1 MRISFPIAL
10 ALTLTAGPL
19 TAQDALPKET
29 VRTIR
34 ELEAAALASPN
45 AYELVRSLTDE
56 VGPRHAGSPGDAAGV
71 AWAVA
76 TLKRLGFSNVRAE
89 KVMVPHWVRGAAEV
103 ALVSPGPERSLAA
116 AALGGSVGTP
126 EGGLEAEVVEATS
139 LEAVDALGEKAK
151 GRIVLLWAVTER
163 ARDGAG
169 YGKTAGLRVNGASRA
184 AKVGAIGLLLRS
196 VGTDASRLPHT
207 GAMRYQD
214 GVPRI
219 PAAALSTV
227 DADFLHRKL
236 GKGETVRVRMALS
249 CKSLPDAESANVVGE
264 IPGREKPDEI
274 VLLGAH
280 LDSWDLGTGAVDD
293 AAGCA
298 HVIEAARLIG
308 ARATKPRRTLRVV
321 LYANEE
327 FGLRGGRQYVIE
339 HANELQKHVAAFES
353 DSGSGRVWGLQ
364 WNAGPGA
371 EKLFRGLV
379 ASLAATPLEEKK
391 GGDGGADISTL
402 KASGV
407 PLIGLRCDASRYFD
421 VHHTAGDVLEEV
433 KDPELRTGVAAT
445 AALAWALADAA
456 EPLPRIPEAE
466 RVDRSAK
473 R

>member
-1 MRISFPIAL
+1 MKRFVPVALFLWMFPAAL
-10 ALTLTAGPL
+10 AADTLPR
-19 TAQDALPKET
+19 EMENT
-29 VRTIR
+29 VRQ
-34 ELEAAALASPN
+34 LEAAALASPN
-45 AYELVRSLTDE
+45 AYELVRSLTDD

-71 AWAVA
+71 AWAV
-76 TLKRLGFSNVRAE
+76 TTMKRLGFSNVRAE
-89 KVMVPHWVRGAAEV
+89 KVMVPRWERGSAEV
-103 ALVSPGPERSLAA
+103 ALVAPGPERNLAA
-116 AALGGSVGTP
+116 VALGGSVGTP
-126 EGGLEAEVVEATS
+126 EGGVAGEVVEATS
-139 LEAVDALGEKAK
+139 LEAIDALGDRAK
-151 GRIVLLWAVTER
+151 GRIVLLWAITER

-169 YGKTAGLRVNGASRA
+169 YGKTAALRVNGAARA
-184 AKVGAIGLLLRS
+184 GKVGAVGLLLRS
-196 VGTDASRLPHT
+196 IGTDASRLPHT

-227 DADFLHRKL
+227 DADFLRRKL
-236 GKGETVRVRMALS
+236 AKGETVRVRMALS

-264 IPGREKPDEI
+264 IPGREKPGEI

-298 HVIEAARLIG
+298 HVLEAARLIG
-308 ARATKPRRTLRVV
+308 ALPTKPRRTVRVV

-327 FGLRGGRQYVIE
+327 FGLRGGRQYVVE
-339 HANELQKHVAAFES
+339 HASELANHVAAFES

-371 EKLFRGLV
+371 EKVFRGLIG
-379 ASLAATPLEEKK
+379 SLAQTPLEEKK

-402 KASGV
+402 RAAGV

-421 VHHTAGDVLEEV
+421 IHHTAGDVLEEV

-445 AALAWALADAA
+445 AALAWVLADAA

-466 RVDRSAK
+466 RTEK